1 MVLFGVVDDDSRE
14 TIQVKRQGVV
24 LMGILVEGP
33 AYIVRT
39 ENILLTDTTDF
50 LDADGRVLV
59 STRPID

>member
-1 MVLFGVVDDDSRE
+1 MVLLGVVDDDSRE